1 MVMYFGLIR
10 SVQEQLNIHLIHPM
24 FDDILKDNKD
34 LVIKSI
40 QDDITIESKKDLF
53 IDVRISIP
61 FGAYYFLVMFILFGS
76 EKKSLMRW
84 MHAYNLVLFIISSL
98 LVWLLLSGSYWVA
111 PVINAHEIAY
121 KALFLSLGMILFVKE
136 MKSVPLGASIFSS
149 SRMG

>member
-1 MVMYFGLIR
+1 MYFGLIR
-10 SVQEQLNIHLIHPM
+10 PVQEQLNIHLIHPM
-24 FDDILKDNKD
+24 FDDVLKDNRD
-34 LVIKSI
+34 IIIKSI

-53 IDVRISIP
+53 VDVRVSIP
-61 FGAYYFLVMFILFGS
+61 FGAYYFLVLFILFGS
-76 EKKSLMRW
+76 ERKSLMRL

-136 MKSVPLGASIFSS
+136 MKSVPLGTSIFSNPY
-149 SRMG
+149 MG

>member
-1 MVMYFGLIR
+1 MYFGLIR
-10 SVQEQLNIHLIHPM
+10 PVQEQLNIHLIHPI
-24 FDDILKDNKD
+24 FDDILKNNKD

-61 FGAYYFLVMFILFGS
+61 FGAYYFLVLFILSGS
-76 EKKSLMRW
+76 ERRNLMHW

-111 PVINAHEIAY
+111 PIINAHEIAY
-121 KALFLSLGMILFVKE
+121 KALFLSLGMIIFVKE
-136 MKSVPLGASIFSS
+136 MKSVPLWTSIFSS
-149 SRMG
+149 FGMG

>member
-1 MVMYFGLIR
+1 MYFGLIR
-10 SVQEQLNIHLIHPM
+10 PVQEQLNIHLIHPM

-53 IDVRISIP
+53 IDVRVSIP
-61 FGAYYFLVMFILFGS
+61 FGAYYFLVLFILFGS
-76 EKKSLMRW
+76 ERKSLMRL

-111 PVINAHEIAY
+111 PVFNAHEIAY

-136 MKSVPLGASIFSS
+136 MKSVPLGTSIFSS
-149 SRMG
+149 PHMG

>member
-1 MVMYFGLIR
+1 MYFGLIR

-24 FDDILKDNKD
+24 FDDVLKDNRD
-34 LVIKSI
+34 LIIKSI

-53 IDVRISIP
+53 IDVRVSIP
-61 FGAYYFLVMFILFGS
+61 FGAYYFLVLFTLFGS
-76 EKKSLMRW
+76 ERKSLMRW
-84 MHAYNLVLFIISSL
+84 MHAYNMGLFIISSL

-136 MKSVPLGASIFSS
+136 MKSVPLGTSIFSS

>member
-1 MVMYFGLIR
+1 MYFGLIR
-10 SVQEQLNIHLIHPM
+10 PVQEQLNIHLIHSM

-53 IDVRISIP
+53 IDVRVSIP
-61 FGAYYFLVMFILFGS
+61 FGAYYFLVLFILFGS
-76 EKKSLMRW
+76 ERKSLMRL

-136 MKSVPLGASIFSS
+136 MKSVPLGTSIFSNPY
-149 SRMG
+149 MG

>member
-1 MVMYFGLIR
+1 
-10 SVQEQLNIHLIHPM
+10 M
-24 FDDILKDNKD
+24 FDDVLKDNRD
-34 LVIKSI
+34 LIIKSI

-53 IDVRISIP
+53 IDVRVSIP
-61 FGAYYFLVMFILFGS
+61 FGAYYFLVLFILFGS

-121 KALFLSLGMILFVKE
+121 KALFVLRYDHICKRNEKCATWDVYFFQSLYGLVIRFML
-136 MKSVPLGASIFSS
+136 
-149 SRMG
+149 

>member
-1 MVMYFGLIR
+1 MYFGLIR
-10 SVQEQLNIHLIHPM
+10 PVQEQLNIHLIHSM

-53 IDVRISIP
+53 IDVRSSIP
-61 FGAYYFLVMFILFGS
+61 FGPYYFLVLFILFGS
-76 EKKSLMRW
+76 ERKSLIRW

-121 KALFLSLGMILFVKE
+121 KALFLSLGMILLVKE
-136 MKSVPLGASIFSS
+136 MKSVPLGTSIFSS

>member
-1 MVMYFGLIR
+1 MYFGLIR
-10 SVQEQLNIHLIHPM
+10 PVQEQLNIHLIHPM
-24 FDDILKDNKD
+24 FDDVLKDNRD
-34 LVIKSI
+34 IIIKSI

-53 IDVRISIP
+53 VDVRVSIP
-61 FGAYYFLVMFILFGS
+61 FGAYYFLVLFILFGS
-76 EKKSLMRW
+76 ERKSLMRL

-136 MKSVPLGASIFSS
+136 MKSVSLGTSIFSS
-149 SRMG
+149 PHMG

>member
-1 MVMYFGLIR
+1 MYFGLIR
-10 SVQEQLNIHLIHPM
+10 PVQEQLNIHLIHPM
-24 FDDILKDNKD
+24 FDDVLKNNRD
-34 LVIKSI
+34 LIIKSI

-61 FGAYYFLVMFILFGS
+61 FGPYYFLVLFILFGS
-76 EKKSLMRW
+76 ERKSLMRW
-84 MHAYNLVLFIISSL
+84 MQTYNLVLFIISSL

-136 MKSVPLGASIFSS
+136 MKSVPLGTSIFSS
-149 SRMG
+149 PHMG

>member
-1 MVMYFGLIR
+1 MYFGLIR
-10 SVQEQLNIHLIHPM
+10 PVQEQINVNLIHPM
-24 FDDILKDNKD
+24 FDDILKNNED
-34 LVIKSI
+34 LIIKSI

-61 FGAYYFLVMFILFGS
+61 FGAYYFLVLFILFGS
-76 EKKSLMRW
+76 ETRNLMRW

-121 KALFLSLGMILFVKE
+121 KALFLSLGMILLVKE
-136 MKSVPLGASIFSS
+136 MKSVPLGTSIFSS
-149 SRMG
+149 PHMG

>member
-1 MVMYFGLIR
+1 MYFGLIR
-10 SVQEQLNIHLIHPM
+10 PVQEQLNIHLIHPM
-24 FDDILKDNKD
+24 FDDVLKNNRD
-34 LVIKSI
+34 LIIKSI

-53 IDVRISIP
+53 IDVRVSIP
-61 FGAYYFLVMFILFGS
+61 FGAYYFLVLFILFGS
-76 EKKSLMRW
+76 ERKSLMRL

-136 MKSVPLGASIFSS
+136 MKSVPLGTSIFSS
-149 SRMG
+149 PHMG

>member
-1 MVMYFGLIR
+1 MYFGLIR
-10 SVQEQLNIHLIHPM
+10 PVQEQINVHLIHPM

-53 IDVRISIP
+53 IDVRVSIP
-61 FGAYYFLVMFILFGS
+61 FGAYYFLVLFILFGS
-76 EKKSLMRW
+76 ERKSLIRW

-98 LVWLLLSGSYWVA
+98 LVWLLLGGSFWVA

-136 MKSVPLGASIFSS
+136 MKSVPLGTSIFSS

>member
-1 MVMYFGLIR
+1 MYFGLIR
-10 SVQEQLNIHLIHPM
+10 PVQEQINIHLIHPM
-24 FDDILKDNKD
+24 FDDILKKNKD

-53 IDVRISIP
+53 IDVRVSIP
-61 FGAYYFLVMFILFGS
+61 FGAYYFLVLFILFGS
-76 EKKSLMRW
+76 ERKSLMRW
-84 MHAYNLVLFIISSL
+84 IHAYNLGLFIISSL

-136 MKSVPLGASIFSS
+136 MKSVPLGTSIFSS

>member
-1 MVMYFGLIR
+1 MYFGLIR
-10 SVQEQLNIHLIHPM
+10 PVQGQLNIHLIHPM
-24 FDDILKDNKD
+24 FDDVLKENRD
-34 LVIKSI
+34 LIIKSI

-53 IDVRISIP
+53 IDVRVSIP
-61 FGAYYFLVMFILFGS
+61 FGAYYFLVLFTLFGS
-76 EKKSLMRW
+76 ERKSLMRW

-136 MKSVPLGASIFSS
+136 MKSVPLGTSIFSS
-149 SRMG
+149 PHMG

>member
-1 MVMYFGLIR
+1 MYFGLIR
-10 SVQEQLNIHLIHPM
+10 PVQEQLNIHLIHSM

-61 FGAYYFLVMFILFGS
+61 FGAYYFLVLFILFGS
-76 EKKSLMRW
+76 ERKSMMRW

-98 LVWLLLSGSYWVA
+98 LIWLLLSGSYWVA

-121 KALFLSLGMILFVKE
+121 KALFLSLGMILLVKE
-136 MKSVPLGASIFSS
+136 MKSVPLGTSIFSS

>member
-1 MVMYFGLIR
+1 MYFGLIR
-10 SVQEQLNIHLIHPM
+10 PVQEQLNIHLIHPM

-61 FGAYYFLVMFILFGS
+61 FGAYYFLVLFILFGS
-76 EKKSLMRW
+76 ERKSLMRL

-136 MKSVPLGASIFSS
+136 MKSVPLGTSIFSS
-149 SRMG
+149 PHMG

>member
-1 MVMYFGLIR
+1 MYFGLIR

-111 PVINAHEIAY
+111 PLINAHEIAY

-136 MKSVPLGASIFSS
+136 MKSVPLGTSIYSRP
-149 SRMG
+149 RMG

>member
-1 MVMYFGLIR
+1 VYFGLIR
-10 SVQEQLNIHLIHPM
+10 PVQEQLNIHLIHPM
-24 FDDILKDNKD
+24 FDDVLKDNRD
-34 LVIKSI
+34 LIIKSI

-53 IDVRISIP
+53 IDVRVSIP
-61 FGAYYFLVMFILFGS
+61 FGAYYFLVLFTLFGS
-76 EKKSLMRW
+76 ERKSLMRL

-136 MKSVPLGASIFSS
+136 MKSVSLGTSIFSS
-149 SRMG
+149 PHMG

>member
-1 MVMYFGLIR
+1 MYFGLIR
-10 SVQEQLNIHLIHPM
+10 PVQEQLNIHLIHPR
-24 FDDILKDNKD
+24 FDEVLKDNRD
-34 LVIKSI
+34 LIIKSI

-61 FGAYYFLVMFILFGS
+61 FGAYYFLVLFILFGS
-76 EKKSLMRW
+76 ERKSLIRW

-136 MKSVPLGASIFSS
+136 MKSVPLGTSIFSS

>member
-1 MVMYFGLIR
+1 MYFGLIR

-61 FGAYYFLVMFILFGS
+61 FGAYYFVVMFILFGS

-136 MKSVPLGASIFSS
+136 MKSVPLGTSIFSS